1 LAIVG
6 FRLTA
11 LLGPAV
17 GDGDTALLTEWWIGE
32 DDIHALSPVR
42 HERVGHLYPY
52 LGKLMNRIAEA
63 KETGGY
69 AIPTSITVNAPDL
82 PEVSYKRKG

>member
-1 LAIVG
+1 MIQDG
-6 FRLTA
+6 WNHISEE
-11 LLGPAV
+11 LL
-17 GDGDTALLTEWWIGE
+17 D
-32 DDIHALSPVR
+32 
-42 HERVGHLYPY
+42 
-52 LGKLMNRIAEA
+52 RIAEA